1 MSEDV
6 DTIVEGFVR
15 DLRDKI
21 REMTVRL
28 LGSGRRPESILA
40 LARNAQEILD
50 VTERSMSQSFPPS
63 EPVACRKGCAYCCH
77 LLFFTDAPT
86 VFLIADEVSKRLP
99 PREVEALIGRLA
111 EFEEMEFG
119 LRMVP
124 RPPCP
129 LLMETLC
136 QAYDVRPLVCR
147 AQNSLNLS
155 ECEEKFR
162 GERRLVVAHGIPM
175 TVWGA
180 IAEGLSAGL
189 AETGFGADASLEFTM
204 ALRIA
209 LETPAAAERWLAGDP
224 TFVLARPDDGGDGGN
239 GGSESVH

>member
-6 DTIVEGFVR
+6 DTIVGEFVR

-28 LGSGRRPESILA
+28 LGSGRTPESILA
-40 LARNAQEILD
+40 LARNAQEIFD
-50 VTERSMSQSFPPS
+50 VTESTMSQSFPPN
-63 EPVACRKGCAYCCH
+63 EPVACNKGCAYCCH

-86 VFLIADEVSKRLP
+86 VFLIADEVAKNLP
-99 PREVEALIGRLA
+99 PGEVEALIGRLA
-111 EFEEMEFG
+111 DFEEMEFG

-129 LLMETLC
+129 LLMESLC

-147 AQNSLNLS
+147 AQNSLRLA

-162 GERRLVVAHGIPM
+162 GERRLVVAHDIPI
-175 TVWGA
+175 TVWGG
-180 IAEGLSAGL
+180 IADGVSAGL
-189 AETGFGADASLEFTM
+189 AEIGFGADASLEFTM

-224 TFVLARPDDGGDGGN
+224 IFVLARPDDGDGD

>member
-6 DTIVEGFVR
+6 DTIVEGFVG

-28 LGSGRRPESILA
+28 LGPARTPESILA

-50 VTERSMSQSFPPS
+50 VTERGMARSFPPN
-63 EPVACRKGCAYCCH
+63 EPVACEKGCAYCCH
-77 LLFFTDAPT
+77 LLFFCDAPT
-86 VFLIADEVSKRLP
+86 VFLIADEVSKTLP
-99 PREVEALIGRLA
+99 PGAVEALIERLA
-111 EFEEMEFG
+111 DFEEMEFG

-129 LLMETLC
+129 LLSESLC

-147 AQNSLNLS
+147 AQNSLRLA

-162 GERRLVVAHGIPM
+162 GERRLVVAHDIPI

-180 IAEGLSAGL
+180 IAEGVSKGL

-204 ALRIA
+204 ALRIV
-209 LETPAAAERWLAGDP
+209 LETPGAAERWLAGEP
-224 TFVLARPDDGGDGGN
+224 IFVPARPDDDE

>member
-6 DTIVEGFVR
+6 DTIVEGFVG
-15 DLRDKI
+15 DLRNKI
-21 REMTVRL
+21 HEMAVRL
-28 LGSGRRPESILA
+28 LGPGRTPDSILA
-40 LARNAQEILD
+40 LARNTQEIFD
-50 VTERSMSQSFPPS
+50 VTERSMTRSFPPK
-63 EPVACRKGCAYCCH
+63 EPVVCAKGCAYCCH
-77 LLFFTDAPT
+77 LLFFSDAPT
-86 VFLIADEVSKRLP
+86 VFLIADEVSRNLP
-99 PREVEALIGRLA
+99 PDKVEALIERLV

-129 LLMETLC
+129 LLMENLC

-147 AQNSLNLS
+147 AQNSLRLS

-162 GERRLVVAHGIPM
+162 GERRLVVAHDIPA
-175 TVWGA
+175 TLWGA
-180 IAEGLSAGL
+180 IAEGISAGL
-189 AETGFGADASLEFTM
+189 AEAGFGADTSLEFTM

-224 TFVLARPDDGGDGGN
+224 IFVPARPDEDE
-239 GGSESVH
+239 GGSGTVH